1 MRKVVG
7 QVWFPA
13 LLLVLLALMIWSPPV
28 ATLAAGISL
37 FVLGIGRLEAGFR
50 AFSGGA
56 LERWLKWSTSRLWKS
71 ILVGALGTVVVQSS
85 TLVTLLGIA
94 FLSAGLINTLGGVG
108 LVLGANLGTTSGAWL
123 IALTGVKLEMLRLAM
138 PMLVFGVLL
147 ARRENSSWNGVGL
160 ALLGLGL
167 LFLGID
173 LMKTGFGGFEGA
185 ADLGRYPVEGWTGI
199 ALFLLGG
206 VLATVLMQSSQA
218 TLVLTLTALAAGQIP
233 YENALSVVIGAN
245 LGSTAGSLFAAI
257 GSNNA
262 GRRIAAA
269 HLIYNLVTATGAVL
283 LLPHLAAV
291 IEFVARLM
299 GLAPDAY
306 IIRLAMF
313 HTLYNLFG
321 LTLVTPWS
329 IPLARGLERWLPDSV
344 QSSESGGARLSERDR
359 SRALYLN
366 ESALLHADTALTVLD
381 QELQHLAQLSRQ
393 VVGAALYLPA
403 RLADIPLSELSAE
416 VRQPVA
422 MAVREDA
429 DALYEHHIK
438 GVYADIVDF
447 ISHVDVSLSPAQQ
460 QSMVNAAT
468 VAGDLVAAVKAAKHL
483 QKNLRSEIDSSQP
496 ATREAYRQL
505 REYCALSL
513 LELHTWVEQQN
524 DPQVLEQLLEQME
537 AQGQQFSDDFQREV
551 QQQLRS
557 GELDGW
563 RATSLLNDLHY
574 LLRIHRHLHRAHAVM
589 SQVVRVDDGE
599 RIEQAISLA

>member
-1 MRKVVG
+1 MRKRIG
-7 QVWFPA
+7 QIWFPV
-13 LLLVLLALMIWSPPV
+13 LLLLLLALMIWSPPA

-71 ILVGALGTVVVQSS
+71 MLVGALGTVLVQSS

-123 IALTGVKLEMLRLAM
+123 IALTGVKFEMLRLAM

-147 ARRENSSWNGVGL
+147 GRREDSHWNGVGL

-167 LFLGID
+167 LFLGIE
-173 LMKTGFGGFEGA
+173 LMKTGFGGFDGA
-185 ADLGRYPVEGWTGI
+185 IDLARYPVDGWVGI
-199 ALFLLGG
+199 AFFLLAG

-245 LGSTAGSLFAAI
+245 LGSTGGSLFAAI

-269 HLIYNLVTATGAVL
+269 HLIYNLATTTGVVL
-283 LLPHLAAV
+283 LLPQLTAV
-291 IEFVARLM
+291 VETVARWV

-306 IIRLAMF
+306 MIRLAMF

-329 IPLARGLERWLPDSV
+329 RLLARGLERWLPDS
-344 QSSESGGARLSERDR
+344 ERTTEGSGPRLSERDR
-359 SRALYLN
+359 TRALYLN
-366 ESALLHADTALTVLD
+366 ESALLHADSALKVLD
-381 QELQHLAQLSRQ
+381 QEVQHLAQLSRQ
-393 VVGAALYLPA
+393 VIGAAVYLPA
-403 RLADIPLSELSAE
+403 NLSDIPLADLPES
-416 VRQPVA
+416 VRQPVT
-422 MAVREDA
+422 MALREDS

-438 GVYADIVDF
+438 GVYADIIDF
-447 ISHVDVSLSPAQQ
+447 ISRIDVSLSPAQQ
-460 QSMVNAAT
+460 QAMMNATT

-483 QKNLRSEIDSSQP
+483 QKNLRSEADSSQP
-496 ATREAYRQL
+496 ATREAYHQL
-505 REYCALSL
+505 REYCALTL
-513 LELHTWVEQQN
+513 LELRAWAEEQNPPHLQA
-524 DPQVLEQLLEQME
+524 QLL
-537 AQGQQFSDDFQREV
+537 QQTELDGDHFSDRFQRDL
-551 QQQLRS
+551 QQQLRK
-557 GELDGW
+557 GELDAW

-574 LLRIHRHLHRAHAVM
+574 LLRIRRHMHRAHAVM
-589 SQVVRVDDGE
+589 NQVVAVDDAE
-599 RIEQAISLA
+599 RIEQAVSLA

>member
-7 QVWFPA
+7 QLWFPV
-13 LLLVLLALMIWSPPV
+13 LLVVLLALMIWSPPA

-56 LERWLKWSTSRLWKS
+56 LERWLKWSTSHLWKS

-147 ARRENSSWNGVGL
+147 SRRESSQWNGVGL

-173 LMKTGFGGFEGA
+173 LMKTGFGGFEGVI
-185 ADLGRYPVEGWTGI
+185 DLGRYPVEGWTGI
-199 ALFLLGG
+199 VLFLLAG

-269 HLIYNLVTATGAVL
+269 HLIYNLITMIGAVL
-283 LLPHLAAV
+283 LLPQLAAV
-291 IEFVARLM
+291 VEFVARLV
-299 GLAPDAY
+299 GLQADAY

-321 LTLVTPWS
+321 MLLVAPWS
-329 IPLARGLERWLPDSV
+329 ILLARALERWLPDSV
-344 QSSESGGARLSERDR
+344 QTSEGSESRLSELDR

-366 ESALLHADTALTVLD
+366 ESALLHADTALKVLD

-403 RLADIPLSELSAE
+403 GLADTPLSE
-416 VRQPVA
+416 
-422 MAVREDA
+422 
-429 DALYEHHIK
+429 
-438 GVYADIVDF
+438 
-447 ISHVDVSLSPAQQ
+447 HVDVSLAPVQQ
-460 QSMVNAAT
+460 QFMINAAT

-483 QKNLRSEIDSSQP
+483 QKNLRSEVDSSQP
-496 ATREAYRQL
+496 AIREAYRKL

-524 DPQVLEQLLEQME
+524 DPQQQEQLLEKIE
-537 AQGQQFSDDFQREV
+537 EQGQQFADV
-551 QQQLRS
+551 
-557 GELDGW
+557 
-563 RATSLLNDLHY
+563 LNDLHY
-574 LLRIHRHLHRAHAVM
+574 LLRIRRHLHRAHAVM
-589 SQVVRVDDGE
+589 SQIVRVDDEE
-599 RIEQAISLA
+599 RLEQVISLA

>member
-13 LLLVLLALMIWSPPV
+13 LLVVLLALMIWSPPA

-71 ILVGALGTVVVQSS
+71 ILVGGLGTVVVQSS

-147 ARRENSSWNGVGL
+147 ARRENSRWHGVGL

-173 LMKTGFGGFEGA
+173 LMKTGFGGFEGVV
-185 ADLGRYPVEGWTGI
+185 DLGRYPVEGWMGV
-199 ALFLLGG
+199 ALFLLAG
-206 VLATVLMQSSQA
+206 VAATVLMQSSQA

-233 YENALSVVIGAN
+233 YDSALSVVIGAN

-269 HLIYNLVTATGAVL
+269 HLIYNLVTMIGAVL
-283 LLPHLAAV
+283 LLPQLAAV
-291 IEFVARLM
+291 VEFVARLV
-299 GLAPDAY
+299 GLQADAY

-321 LTLVTPWS
+321 MLLVAPWS
-329 IPLARGLERWLPDSV
+329 VLLARALERWLPDSV
-344 QSSESGGARLSERDR
+344 QASEGSELRLSERNR

-366 ESALLHADTALTVLD
+366 ESALLHADTALKVLD

-403 RLADIPLSELSAE
+403 GLTDIPPNEISAT

-422 MAVREDA
+422 LALREDA

-447 ISHVDVSLSPAQQ
+447 VSHVDVSLAPAQQ
-460 QSMVNAAT
+460 QFMINTAT

-483 QKNLRSEIDSSQP
+483 QKNLRREVDSNQP
-496 ATREAYRQL
+496 AVREAYRKM
-505 REYCALSL
+505 REYCAHGL
-513 LELHTWVEQQN
+513 LELHAWVEQQN
-524 DPQVLEQLLEQME
+524 APQQQEQLLEQIE
-537 AQGQQFSDDFQREV
+537 AQGQQFVDEFQRDI

-563 RATSLLNDLHY
+563 RATSMLNDLHY
-574 LLRIHRHLHRAHAVM
+574 LLRIRRHLHRAHAVM
-589 SQVVRVDDGE
+589 SQIVRDDDEE
-599 RIEQAISLA
+599 RLEQVISLA